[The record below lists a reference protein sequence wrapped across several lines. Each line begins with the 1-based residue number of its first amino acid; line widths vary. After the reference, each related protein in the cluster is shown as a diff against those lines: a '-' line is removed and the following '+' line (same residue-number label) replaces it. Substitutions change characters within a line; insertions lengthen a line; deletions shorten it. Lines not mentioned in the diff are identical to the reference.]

1 MGVASV
7 TGCGAS
13 IPPQP
18 VIYIP
23 PNLKF
28 LKHFLSRALGN
39 TTHYFRM
46 VKLSVPLIFCCFPM
60 LHCAKWR
67 R

>member
-7 TGCGAS
+7 TGCGAA

-18 VIYIP
+18 VIYTRL
-23 PNLKF
+23 NLKS
-28 LKHFLSRALGN
+28 LKHFVSRALGN
-39 TTHYFRM
+39 TIHYFRM